1 MSTRLY
7 SPSWHRV
14 ANLVPNLRKHTQI
27 HRHHYRGVL
36 WYVLQDHLSSRVH
49 RFTPAAYYFIGLMD
63 GTRSVQQIWDF
74 AIAELGDDAPTQDEA
89 IRLLSQLHSAD
100 VLQCNVP
107 PDASELF
114 TRYQKQNKSKL
125 LSRMMNP
132 LSLRIPI
139 FDPERFLNHFM
150 PLLRALPGWLIFAV
164 WGTIVVAALVQA
176 GIHWPQLSE
185 NVSDRVLTP
194 NNLFIIWLIFPVI
207 KACHELGHA
216 FAVKK
221 WGGEVHEIGIMFLVL
236 MPIPY
241 VDASA
246 ASTFRDTKKRVA
258 VGAAG
263 MIVEVFIAALAMFVW
278 MYVDTGLIHVIAY
291 NTMLIAGV
299 STILFNANPLLRFD
313 GYYILS
319 DLIEI
324 PNLASRANNYL
335 GYLIQRYLFGVR
347 NIDKSD
353 ASWGEKIWFVF
364 FSITSFCYRMFVV
377 SIIVLF
383 ISAKFFVI
391 GVLLAMWSLTMMLIV
406 PTFKSVSKI
415 FTSPQIRPKRK
426 RAILTTSSVV
436 TMIIGGLLM
445 VPIHSWT
452 RTEGVVWVEGDA
464 VVRAGTDCFIDKIIA
479 SPGEFVTQETPLFEC
494 RNVELITQVKAI
506 QAGLAE
512 LQAMYDQQIEE
523 ERVKAEITKE
533 EIKNLRA
540 ELERTEEEINS
551 LVIKSH
557 VSGRFVVPNATD
569 IIGKFVRKGESIGYT
584 LNPANVTVKAVVD
597 QDDIDLVRLHTRSV
611 EIRRADDFD
620 NVLKT
625 KVSRQVPAATDQL
638 PSAALTT
645 EGGGKVAIDPS
656 SKESIKSFEKV
667 FLVDLE
673 LPVQSDHYYVGSRVY
688 VKFNHEWQP
697 LADQWFRSLRQLF
710 LGHFDV

>member
-1 MSTRLY
+1 
-7 SPSWHRV
+7 
-14 ANLVPNLRKHTQI
+14 
-27 HRHHYRGVL
+27 
-36 WYVLQDHLSSRVH
+36 
-49 RFTPAAYYFIGLMD
+49 
-63 GTRSVQQIWDF
+63 
-74 AIAELGDDAPTQDEA
+74 
-89 IRLLSQLHSAD
+89 
-100 VLQCNVP
+100 
-107 PDASELF
+107 
-114 TRYQKQNKSKL
+114 
-125 LSRMMNP
+125 
-132 LSLRIPI
+132 
-139 FDPERFLNHFM
+139 
-150 PLLRALPGWLIFAV
+150 
-164 WGTIVVAALVQA
+164 
-176 GIHWPQLSE
+176 
-185 NVSDRVLTP
+185 
-194 NNLFIIWLIFPVI
+194 
-207 KACHELGHA
+207 
-216 FAVKK
+216 
-221 WGGEVHEIGIMFLVL
+221 

-246 ASTFRDTKKRVA
+246 ASTFRDTKKRVV

-278 MYVDTGLIHVIAY
+278 MFVDTGLLHVIAY

-324 PNLASRANNYL
+324 PNLGSRANNYL

-347 NIDKSD
+347 SIDKSE
-353 ASWGEKIWFVF
+353 ASWGEKAWFVF
-364 FSITSFCYRMFVV
+364 YSIASFCYRMFVV

-391 GVLLAMWSLTMMLIV
+391 GVLLAIWSLTMMLIV
-406 PTFKSVSKI
+406 PTFKSISKI

-426 RAILTTSSVV
+426 RAILSTSGVV
-436 TMIIGGLLM
+436 AMVIGGLLL
-445 VPIHSWT
+445 VPINSWT

-464 VVRAGTDCFIDKIIA
+464 VVRAGTDCFIAKLIT
-479 SPGEFVTQETPLFEC
+479 SPGEFVTRDTPLFEC
-494 RNVELITQVKAI
+494 RNAELITQAKVI

-512 LQAMYDQQIEE
+512 LQALYDQQIEE

-540 ELERTEEEINS
+540 DLERTEEEINS

-557 VSGRFVVPNATD
+557 VNGTFVVPNATD

-584 LNPANVTVKAVVD
+584 LNPVNVTVKAVVD
-597 QDDIDLVRLHTRSV
+597 QEDIDLVRLHTQSV

-620 NVLKT
+620 TVLKT
-625 KVSRQVPAATDQL
+625 KISRQVPAATDQL

-656 SKESIKSFEKV
+656 SKESIKAFEKV

>member
-1 MSTRLY
+1 
-7 SPSWHRV
+7 
-14 ANLVPNLRKHTQI
+14 
-27 HRHHYRGVL
+27 
-36 WYVLQDHLSSRVH
+36 
-49 RFTPAAYYFIGLMD
+49 MD

-74 AIAELGDDAPTQDEA
+74 AITELGDDAPTQDET

-114 TRYQKQNKSKL
+114 TRYKKQKKSKL
-125 LSRMMNP
+125 MSRMLNP

-139 FDPERFLNHFM
+139 FDPERFLNHFA
-150 PLLRALPGWLIFAV
+150 PLLRATPGWLMFGIWSV
-164 WGTIVVAALVQA
+164 VVVAALVQA

-185 NVSDRVLTP
+185 NVADRVLTP
-194 NNLFIIWLIFPVI
+194 NNLFIIWLIFPII
-207 KACHELGHA
+207 KALHELGHA
-216 FAVKK
+216 LAIKK

-246 ASTFRDTKKRVA
+246 ASTFRDRKKRVV

-278 MYVDTGLIHVIAY
+278 MSVDTGLIHVIAY

-324 PNLASRANNYL
+324 PNLGSRSNNYL
-335 GYLIQRYLFGVR
+335 GYLIQRYVFGVR
-347 NIDKSD
+347 NIDKSQD
-353 ASWGEKIWFVF
+353 SWGEKAWFVF
-364 FSITSFCYRMFVV
+364 YSIASFVYRMFVV
-377 SIIVLF
+377 FIIVLF
-383 ISAKFFVI
+383 ISAKFFII
-391 GVLLAMWSLTMMLIV
+391 GVLLAIWSLTMMFVV

-426 RAILTTSSVV
+426 RAIVSTSGAVA
-436 TMIIGGLLM
+436 MIVAALM
-445 VPIHSWT
+445 LIPIHSWT

-464 VVRAGTDCFIDKIIA
+464 VVRAGTDCFIAEIIA
-479 SPGEFVTQETPLFEC
+479 TPGKVVSVDTPLFEC
-494 RNVELITQVKAI
+494 RNAELITQAKVI
-506 QAGLAE
+506 QAGLTE
-512 LQAMYDQQIEE
+512 LQAMYDQQINED
-523 ERVKAEITKE
+523 RVQAEITKE

-540 ELERTEEEINS
+540 DLKRTEEEINS
-551 LVIKSH
+551 LIIKSR
-557 VSGRFVVPNATD
+557 VDGTFVVPNATD
-569 IIGKFVRKGESIGYT
+569 LIGKFVRKGESIGYT
-584 LNPANVTVKAVVD
+584 LTPNKVTVKAVVD
-597 QDDIDLVRLHTRSV
+597 QEDIDLVRLHTNSV
-611 EIRRADDFD
+611 AIRRADDFD
-620 NVLKT
+620 TVLT
-625 KVSRQVPAATDQL
+625 TRISRQVPAATDQL

-645 EGGGKVAIDPS
+645 EGGGNVAVDPS
-656 SKESIKSFEKV
+656 SKESLKAFEKV

-673 LPVQSDHYYVGSRVY
+673 LPAQSEHYFVGSRVY

-697 LADQWFRSLRQLF
+697 LADQWFRSLRQIF